1 MTWLLAPSPGAQGS
15 GGLRAATGNRG
26 GEGGCPE
33 WLSCSDVPRACP
45 VLTSGHSYDSLAGSI
60 CVTKSTPSKPPSDSD
75 SPTGAVS
82 AGRAGRGSLDLLGC
96 GLGAG
101 RCRALRAGTEEQRG
115 REGGNRD
122 PPPWRWL
129 QRSLCRV
136 GGSPT
141 PRQHPGQGGGAEGT
155 RHLRGQQ
162 DPRTAIFLSCTDPQ
176 EPVGCINAQMRCKT
190 YPKGGLSLE
199 GESAGPCLPTPCSTS
214 WYLSNIQ
221 TILGF
226 QNDAISVPV

>member
-1 MTWLLAPSPGAQGS
+1 MTPWLAASVSPKVPPRSLLLILIHPLGPSVLAGQDGAAWTSWGAGWGQEDVGPSAQGQRS
-15 GGLRAATGNRG
+15 KGGGRVATGTRPHG
-26 GEGGCPE
+26 GGCRE
-33 WLSCSDVPRACP
+33 AC
-45 VLTSGHSYDSLAGSI
+45 VGWEA
-60 CVTKSTPSKPPSDSD
+60 
-75 SPTGAVS
+75 
-82 AGRAGRGSLDLLGC
+82 
-96 GLGAG
+96 
-101 RCRALRAGTEEQRG
+101 
-115 REGGNRD
+115 
-122 PPPWRWL
+122 PPPH
-129 QRSLCRV
+129 
-136 GGSPT
+136 
-141 PRQHPGQGGGAEGT
+141 RQHPGQGGGAEGT

-199 GESAGPCLPTPCSTS
+199 GESAGPCLPPPRSTS